1 MQPQQP
7 KQQIQ
12 VHLDE
17 NVAEGIYANLVA
29 MTHSGSEMV
38 LDFIRVTPGAPRAK
52 VQSRIIMTPQ
62 NAKAFQKALSENIA
76 KFEEKFGEIKMNQQD
91 DQRIFGFRTTPGE

>member
-1 MQPQQP
+1 MQPQPP

-12 VHLDE
+12 VHLEE

-29 MTHSGSEMV
+29 MTHSASEMV
-38 LDFIRVTPGAPRAK
+38 LDFIRVMPGVPKAK

-62 NAKAFQKALSENIA
+62 NAKAFQKALSDNIS
-76 KFEEKFGEIKMNQQD
+76 KFEEKFGEIKLTQLD
-91 DQRIFGFRTTPGE
+91 EQRIFGFRTGQVE